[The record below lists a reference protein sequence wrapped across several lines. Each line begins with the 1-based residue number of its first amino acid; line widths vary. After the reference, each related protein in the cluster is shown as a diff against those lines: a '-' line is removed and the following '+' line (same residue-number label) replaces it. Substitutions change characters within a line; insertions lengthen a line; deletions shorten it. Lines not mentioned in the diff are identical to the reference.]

1 MAYRIGVDGGATKT
15 ECILINATGEILAK
29 HTTTG
34 TNPSVVG
41 VKQVKKTLT
50 ESLVLLKKKANIGS
64 EKPEATLLCVA
75 GSAAS
80 WDQVVSGLTDLGR
93 IVLEK
98 DSVPVLELATD
109 GKPGLVIHAGTGSF
123 IAARS
128 NNDEIHYAGGLGW
141 KFGDQGSGY
150 DIAKRSIERALLE
163 KQGWAEKSLL
173 SDIVSK
179 HTQRSD
185 VAELTQ
191 YFYSIETAPS
201 AISSLAPAVMAAVDQ
216 GDSVARQ
223 LVIASATELLEL
235 GIQVAHILFG
245 DKVLKQIPVG
255 VSGHILKHD
264 LVFNELS
271 KKAPFALHRVDDTP
285 TEGVRRLL
293 LRLK

>member
-41 VKQVKKTLT
+41 VEQVKKTLT

-80 WDQVVSGLTDLGR
+80 WDQVVSVLTDLGR